1 MKPDKNN
8 KLDIIMHDNEEGT
21 CMLLDI
27 ANSGDR
33 NVIKKAEKI
42 LKYNNLTKEIWY
54 MRNVQ

>member
-54 MRNVQ
+54 MWNVQ